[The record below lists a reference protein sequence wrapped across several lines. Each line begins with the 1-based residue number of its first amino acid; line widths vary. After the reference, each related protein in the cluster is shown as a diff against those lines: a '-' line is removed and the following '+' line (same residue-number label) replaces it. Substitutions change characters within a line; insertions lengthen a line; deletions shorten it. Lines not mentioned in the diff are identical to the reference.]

1 MENKLDLSNIF
12 KIIKKI
18 GVFGFYSNNFLVNKF
33 NYYFLFMTPKYEAT
47 TQILINQ
54 KEKNKELMAQ
64 EVQSN
69 IQLVNTYS
77 QILKSPRILDEVA
90 KKDNKYSSDE
100 INNMLSI
107 DAESD
112 SQILN
117 VNVESKNKKIQK
129 NSKRNR

>member
-12 KIIKKI
+12 KIIKKNWGI
-18 GVFGFYSNNFLVNKF
+18 WLFIPIIFLLISLIIT
-33 NYYFLFMTPKYEAT
+33 FLFMTPKYEAT

-100 INNMLSI
+100 INN
-107 DAESD
+107 
-112 SQILN
+112 QIH
-117 VNVESKNKKIQK
+117 KY
-129 NSKRNR
+129 

>member
-54 KEKNKELMAQ
+54 KEK
-64 EVQSN
+64 
-69 IQLVNTYS
+69 
-77 QILKSPRILDEVA
+77 
-90 KKDNKYSSDE
+90 
-100 INNMLSI
+100 
-107 DAESD
+107 
-112 SQILN
+112 
-117 VNVESKNKKIQK
+117 
-129 NSKRNR
+129 